1 MSAAHTPGPWAV
13 NPFVAQVDAFDSGEP
28 LPVCQLLWPT
38 DQRTED
44 QTFANGNLIAAAPE
58 LYEALDEALGLILDA
73 YQLQTYDAEAV
84 KRLEG
89 VLAKAKAE
97 QVPA

>member
-13 NPFVAQVDAFDSGEP
+13 N
-28 LPVCQLLWPT
+28 
-38 DQRTED
+38 
-44 QTFANGNLIAAAPE
+44 PE

-84 KRLEG
+84 KRLEA
-89 VLAKAKAE
+89 VLAKAKERA
-97 QVPA
+97 A